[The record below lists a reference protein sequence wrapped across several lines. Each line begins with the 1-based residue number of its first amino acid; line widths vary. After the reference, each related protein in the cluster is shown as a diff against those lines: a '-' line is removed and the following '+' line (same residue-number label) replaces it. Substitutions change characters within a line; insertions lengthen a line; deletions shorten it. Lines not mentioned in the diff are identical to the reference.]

1 MTAPYPHGFSLP
13 RHQQGVTTVMM
24 VMLVGLAVMAS
35 TFAVVQYV
43 RTGQDQ
49 SLTVHAQTQA
59 QMNAW
64 TGAELVRQYL
74 AGLSTAQRNTLLASV
89 QGASAAGTA
98 LTFSSGA
105 DSMGARLM
113 NTSTASNFVAQVTGT
128 TALASDKAKSTVT
141 LELHYTVSGGTS
153 SLSSLSTVFKSA
165 MNTKLEGSITINK
178 DASAQSVMNIAGDLS
193 TGGNS
198 ITGADIINATGTINI
213 GSGSS
218 YQILNSNCD
227 VVISGG
233 VQVVTINARRHVCGS
248 GGTKV
253 SGVATANGS
262 INMATTGNGT
272 LAALAET
279 AFTDSCSATGSAGGG
294 ASNVAATCADP
305 IGAGVDLFTG
315 NSNGQATSVLTMG
328 NVYMGS
334 GTIGSLVAGNNLV
347 LKGSGAN
354 ISGTVGGSIVNN
366 GYSFNGTVTTGGA
379 SPAISSV
386 AAVSITPDNQFN
398 ATDYRSYANY
408 AFYVSNGN
416 LLVDVKNVDSVT
428 DGTYLLGNANG
439 NARYDYLCATSNSTC
454 NQNNATMNLCLSS
467 QCIRYDASS
476 LRWYVGNDMNAIRP
490 GVAWFSGDLDAGNGT
505 YYNTFIATGNI
516 ATSGSHVTYAPN
528 YAGYSGAVDGTTYA
542 PSGVCTTAAG
552 AAIAYYPSN
561 FCNTS
566 SASYDATAAAGL
578 GSYAYMAG
586 SFSGSTYQASSYVGG
601 NIVLAS
607 STNAYGY
614 VLAGNAFTSAGSST
628 IRGYISSQGLGVSN
642 PAQAT
647 KYSSLGASTTINA
660 QSLPSTL
667 TTNNGP
673 STVTIAY
680 ARYL

>member
-1 MTAPYPHGFSLP
+1 MTAPYPHGFSRP

-315 NSNGQATSVLTMG
+315 NSNGQATSVLTIG

-366 GYSFNGTVTTGGA
+366 GYSFNGTVTTGGP
-379 SPAISSV
+379 SPAMTTV

-416 LLVDVKNVDSVT
+416 LLVDVKNVHSVT

-628 IRGYISSQGLGVSN
+628 IRGYISAQGLGVSN